1 MMQKLRAILFLGR
14 KPAPRQRTPFNG
26 PLLDQ
31 KREDVFVALHR
42 MGNLR

>member
-1 MMQKLRAILFLGR
+1 MRQKLRALLFFCR
-14 KPAPRQRTPFNG
+14 KRAPRQTTLFNG